1 MKTRDLGLADYQ
13 AVYDQMTAFTSQ
25 RQSNTPDELW
35 FLQHT
40 PVFTQGQAGK
50 AEHLL
55 FPGDIPVIQTD
66 RGGQVTYHGPGQ
78 LVVYLMIDIARKGWG
93 ARRLVSSIEDAIV
106 DTLSEWNIDAAPRA
120 DAPGVYTEGRK
131 IASLGLRIR
140 HGRSFHGLAL
150 NIDMDLE
157 PFQRINPCGYRGMQ
171 MTQMAAETNN
181 DVCFKTVT
189 DRLNYYLQQRLAN
202 DGAAVENS
210 KSE

>member
-1 MKTRDLGLADYQ
+1 M
-13 AVYDQMTAFTSQ
+13 
-25 RQSNTPDELW
+25 
-35 FLQHT
+35 
-40 PVFTQGQAGK
+40 
-50 AEHLL
+50 
-55 FPGDIPVIQTD
+55 
-66 RGGQVTYHGPGQ
+66 TYHGPGQ

-181 DVCFKTVT
+181 DVCFRTVT

>member
-13 AVYDQMTAFTSQ
+13 TVYDQMTAFTSQ